1 VVYVSNHGGRQ
12 LDHGRGSLDVLPEVV
27 AAVAG
32 RAAVMV
38 DGSFMRG
45 TDVVKAI
52 ILGAQCVGLG
62 RLQCLGLAAAGQ
74 AGLERA
80 LEILEEEIR
89 ICLALLGV
97 TGYGQL
103 DASYLHETRPVTE
116 PGALSA
122 FPLL

>member
-1 VVYVSNHGGRQ
+1 
-12 LDHGRGSLDVLPEVV
+12 
-27 AAVAG
+27 
-32 RAAVMV
+32 
-38 DGSFMRG
+38 
-45 TDVVKAI
+45 
-52 ILGAQCVGLG
+52 VGLG

-80 LEILEEEIR
+80 LELLEEEIR

-103 DASYLHETRPVTE
+103 DASYLREARPVTDS
-116 PGALSA
+116 GALSA

>member
-1 VVYVSNHGGRQ
+1 
-12 LDHGRGSLDVLPEVV
+12 
-27 AAVAG
+27 
-32 RAAVMV
+32 M
-38 DGSFMRG
+38 
-45 TDVVKAI
+45 
-52 ILGAQCVGLG
+52 GLG

-74 AGLERA
+74 AGLERT

-103 DASYLHETRPVTE
+103 DSSYLHETRPVTE